1 MAVATPTIPSLETM
15 WDSSTMAKEK
25 IQILVEHRLLRPKV
39 ELEWKAPTGQRLP
52 TEDDKE

>member
-15 WDSSTMAKEK
+15 WDSSTMAEEK